1 MVACNYIA
9 GEWVEGPETRR
20 NLNPSDL
27 EDLVGEYAQA
37 DVTQTEAAIEAA
49 RHAFRGWSRTPGAQ
63 RGEIL
68 HQAATEIIARKEELG
83 YLLAREEGKTLSEGV
98 AEVARAGQIFRFF
111 AGEAVRNVGETVD
124 SLRVSTDV
132 SISREPLGVVALITP
147 WNFPMA
153 IPAWK
158 IAPALA
164 YGNTVVFKPAD
175 LVPASAWALTDILV
189 RSGLP
194 EGVFNLTMGCGGVIG
209 KHLAASPKIDAISF
223 TGSTQT
229 GRQVL
234 RASAENGV
242 RCQLE
247 MGGKNALVVLDD
259 ADLSLAV
266 DCAIQGA
273 FGSAGQRCTASSR
286 LIVTSRVH
294 DRFLE
299 EMLKRIRA
307 LRVGHALDKESD
319 MGPVVSAQAMGEI
332 GRHCE
337 IAIGE
342 GAYLA
347 AGGSRLDR
355 NTDGC
360 FFAPTLFTSTGSRMK
375 INQEEVFGP
384 VATVI
389 EAGSYE
395 EAVAITNDTPYGLCA
410 GIVTDSLARAADFRR
425 NAEVGVVTIN
435 APTAGLDFHVPF
447 GGRKISNYGPREQG
461 RYAREFYTA
470 VKTVYQFSGAAPQ
483 R

>member
-9 GEWVEGPETRR
+9 GEWVEGPETLR

-27 EDLVGEYAQA
+27 TDLVGEYAQA
-37 DVTQTEAAIEAA
+37 DMAQTEEAIEAA
-49 RHAFRGWSRTPGAQ
+49 RHAFRAWSRTSGAQ

-68 HQAATEIIARKEELG
+68 HQTATEIIARKKELG

-111 AGEAVRNVGETVD
+111 AGEAVRNTGEAVD
-124 SLRVSTDV
+124 SLRPSTDV
-132 SISREPLGVVALITP
+132 SITREPLGVVALITP

-194 EGVFNLTMGCGGVIG
+194 EGVFNLTMGRGGLVG

-259 ADLSLAV
+259 ADLALAV

-273 FGSAGQRCTASSR
+273 YGSAGQRCTASSR

-294 DRFLE
+294 DRFVD
-299 EMLKRIRA
+299 EMLKRIGA
-307 LRVGHALDKESD
+307 LRVGHALDEKSD
-319 MGPVVSAQAMGEI
+319 MGPVISAEAMGEI

-342 GAYLA
+342 GAFLA
-347 AGGSRLDR
+347 VGGSRLHR
-355 NTDGC
+355 ETEGC
-360 FFAPTLFTSTGSRMK
+360 FFAPTLFTSTDSRMR

-395 EAVAITNDTPYGLCA
+395 EALAITNDTPYGLCA
-410 GIVTDSLARAADFRR
+410 GIVTDSLTRAAHFRR

-483 R
+483 G

>member
-1 MVACNYIA
+1 MVARNYIG
-9 GEWVEGPETRR
+9 GEWVEGAETFR

-27 EDLVGEYAQA
+27 DDVIGEYAQA
-37 DVTQTEAAIEAA
+37 DVAQVEEAIEAA
-49 RHAFRGWSRTPGAQ
+49 RHAFRQWSRTPGTQ
-63 RGEIL
+63 RGEVL
-68 HQAATEIIARKEELG
+68 HQAATEIIARKDALG

-111 AGEAVRNVGETVD
+111 AGEAVRNTGETVE
-124 SLRVSTDV
+124 SLRPATDI
-132 SISREPLGVVALITP
+132 SISREPLGVVGLITP
-147 WNFPMA
+147 WNFPIA

-164 YGNTVVFKPAD
+164 YGNTVVFKPAE

-189 RSGLP
+189 RAGLP
-194 EGVFNLTMGCGGVIG
+194 AGVLNLTMGRGGVVG
-209 KHLAASPKIDAISF
+209 RHLAASPKIDALSF

-234 RASAENGV
+234 RATAENGV

-247 MGGKNALVVLDD
+247 MGGKNALVILDD
-259 ADLSLAV
+259 ANLSLAV
-266 DCAIQGA
+266 DCAVQGA

-286 LIVTSRVH
+286 LIVTSRIH
-294 DRFLE
+294 DRFVE
-299 EMLKRIRA
+299 EMLKRTEA
-307 LRVGHALDKESD
+307 LRVGHALNKESD
-319 MGPVVSAQAMGEI
+319 MGPVVSAQALEAIAG
-332 GRHCE
+332 HCE
-337 IAIGE
+337 KAIGE
-342 GAYLA
+342 GASLST
-347 AGGSRLDR
+347 GGKRLTRD
-355 NTDGC
+355 TEGYY
-360 FFAPTLFTSTGSRMK
+360 FAPTLFTSTKPDMK

-389 EAGSYE
+389 EVGSYE
-395 EAVAITNDTPYGLCA
+395 EALAVSNDTPYGLCA

-470 VKTVYQFSGAAPQ
+470 VKTVYQFSDITPQ
-483 R
+483 A

>member
-9 GEWVEGPETRR
+9 GEWVEGPETLR
-20 NLNPSDL
+20 NLNPSDVA
-27 EDLVGEYAQA
+27 DLVGEYAQA
-37 DVTQTEAAIEAA
+37 DVAQTEQAIEAA
-49 RHAFRGWSRTPGAQ
+49 RRAFRSWSLTPGAQ

-83 YLLAREEGKTLSEGV
+83 YLLAREEGKTLSEGM

-111 AGEAVRNVGETVD
+111 AGEAVRNTGEVVE
-124 SLRVSTDV
+124 SLRSSTD
-132 SISREPLGVVALITP
+132 ISVFREPLGVVALITP

-164 YGNTVVFKPAD
+164 YGNTVIFKPAE

-189 RSGLP
+189 RAGLP
-194 EGVFNLTMGCGGVIG
+194 EGVFNLAMGRGAPVG
-209 KHLAASPKIDAISF
+209 KCLASSPRIDAISF

-229 GRQVL
+229 GREVL

-286 LIVTSRVH
+286 LIVTSGIH

-299 EMLKRIRA
+299 EMLKRMGE

-319 MGPVVSAQAMGEI
+319 MGPVISEEAIRKIE
-332 GRHCE
+332 RHRK
-337 IAIGE
+337 IAEGE
-342 GAYLA
+342 GARLA
-347 AGGSRLDR
+347 AGGSRLQR
-355 NTDGC
+355 KTKGY
-360 FFAPTLFTSTGSRMK
+360 FFAPTLFASTSSKMR
-375 INQEEVFGP
+375 INREEVFGP
-384 VATVI
+384 VATI
-389 EAGSYE
+389 IKAGSYE
-395 EAVAITNDTPYGLCA
+395 EALEITNDTPYGLCA
-410 GIVTDSLARAADFRR
+410 GIVTDSLTRAAHFRR
-425 NAEVGVVTIN
+425 NAEIGVVTIN

-447 GGRKISNYGPREQG
+447 GGRKISNYGLREQG

-470 VKTVYQFSGAAPQ
+470 VKTVYQFNGAAPQ
-483 R
+483 G